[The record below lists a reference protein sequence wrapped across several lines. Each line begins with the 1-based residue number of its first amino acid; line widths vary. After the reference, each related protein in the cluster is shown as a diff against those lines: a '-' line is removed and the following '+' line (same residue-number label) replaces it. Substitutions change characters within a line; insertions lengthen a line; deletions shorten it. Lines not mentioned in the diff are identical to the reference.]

1 MGQSDET
8 TPPLNNRARAARE
21 AYLNALPPTE
31 QAATVRQAERIGVR
45 VDDPDWLIAR
55 SAQEAASE
63 FKRATEAFDARLAAF
78 EGRLDQ
84 KTRAPALP
92 PDLVGLPVVVAF
104 MLGAC
109 VMLTLVVLGNIFGS
123 RAPAGA
129 WWGIVPFLGGA
140 ALPVTY
146 EALIAYLA
154 RRV

>member
-1 MGQSDET
+1 MAQSDET
-8 TPPLNNRARAARE
+8 APPLSGRARAARE
-21 AYLNALPPTE
+21 AYLNALSPAE
-31 QAATVRQAERIGVR
+31 QAAMVRQAERIGVR
-45 VDDPDWLIAR
+45 ADDPDWLIAR

-63 FKRATEAFDARLAAF
+63 FKRATEAFDGRLAAF
-78 EGRLDQ
+78 ERRLDQ

-109 VMLTLVVLGNIFGS
+109 VMLTLVVLGNLFGS

-140 ALPVTY
+140 AVPVTY
-146 EALIAYLA
+146 DALISYLA

>member
-1 MGQSDET
+1 MAQDDET
-8 TPPLNNRARAARE
+8 APPLHDRARAARE
-21 AYLNALPPTE
+21 AYLNALPPAE
-31 QAATVRQAERIGVR
+31 QAAVVRQAERIGVR

-55 SAQEAASE
+55 AAQEAASE
-63 FKRATEAFDARLAAF
+63 LKCATEAVDARLAAF
-78 EGRLDQ
+78 ERRLDQ
-84 KTRAPALP
+84 ETRAPALP

-109 VMLTLVVLGNIFGS
+109 FMLTLVVLGSLFGS

-140 ALPVTY
+140 ALPITY
-146 EALIAYLA
+146 EALISYLA

>member
-1 MGQSDET
+1 VAQSDET
-8 TPPLNNRARAARE
+8 TQPLNSRARAARE
-21 AYLNALPPTE
+21 AYLNALPPAE
-31 QAATVRQAERIGVR
+31 QAAVVRQAERIGVR

-55 SAQEAASE
+55 SAQEAGSE
-63 FKRATEAFDARLAAF
+63 FKRATEVFDARLAAF
-78 EGRLDQ
+78 ERRLEQ
-84 KTRAPALP
+84 ETRAPALP

-109 VMLTLVVLGNIFGS
+109 FMLTLVVLGNLFGS

-146 EALIAYLA
+146 EALVSYLA

>member
-1 MGQSDET
+1 M
-8 TPPLNNRARAARE
+8 
-21 AYLNALPPTE
+21 
-31 QAATVRQAERIGVR
+31 VRQAERTGVR

-78 EGRLDQ
+78 ERRLDQ
-84 KTRAPALP
+84 KTRASALP

-104 MLGAC
+104 TLGAC
-109 VMLTLVVLGNIFGS
+109 SMLTLVMLGSLFGS

-140 ALPVTY
+140 ALPITY
-146 EALIAYLA
+146 EALISYLA